1 MRSSFSVRVFRLK
14 YSATNDSHMRVDSQR
29 SPKRIGSK
37 SRLVYSSHTLFFHS
51 GSVQLDLPWLVVFPR
66 CIPSPFALK
75 KRKRHVS
82 VQGGFAEVFS
92 SGQTLHYTACNP
104 VQRRWGITCIT
115 YALYNTC
122 NLEIGLSNI
131 IRSAVYY
138 GNILKKQPKKTLIL
152 DVLNEESEFIVFVR
166 IKTSVC
172 MHVKGSWRS
181 DQQIYTCMLIN
192 V

>member
-37 SRLVYSSHTLFFHS
+37 SRLVYSSHTLFFSLWFSPTWSAVAGCVSSLHS
-51 GSVQLDLPWLVVFPR
+51 FSF
-66 CIPSPFALK
+66 CIK